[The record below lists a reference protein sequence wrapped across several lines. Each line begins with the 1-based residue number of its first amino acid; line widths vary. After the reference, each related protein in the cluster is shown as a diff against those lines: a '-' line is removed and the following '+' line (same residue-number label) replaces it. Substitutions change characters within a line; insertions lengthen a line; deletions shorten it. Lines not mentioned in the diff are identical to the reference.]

1 MPDQAVRIEGQGF
14 VLRRWCATDLQALVR
29 HANDE
34 AVARGLGDRFPF
46 PYGEDDGR
54 AFLSGR
60 ILPLDG
66 PTLAIGIDGHACG
79 GIGATLGSG
88 ERAHSANLGYW
99 LGRAY
104 WNRGWMQRVTAAYV
118 PWLMDRYRLSRLH
131 AEVLDFN
138 HASARVL
145 QRAGFVEEGIARG
158 AVIKR
163 GVAHD
168 LRSFALVRPWPA
180 Q

>member
-1 MPDQAVRIEGQGF
+1 MPEPPVRIDGEGF
-14 VLRRWCATDLQALVR
+14 VLRPWCMTDLQALVH
-29 HANDE
+29 HADDE
-34 AVARGLGDRFPF
+34 AVSRGLRDRFPF
-46 PYGEDDGR
+46 PYTRADGE

-66 PTLAIGIDGHACG
+66 PTLAIEIDGQACG

-88 ERAHSANLGYW
+88 ERAHSAELGYW
-99 LGRAY
+99 LGRGY

-118 PWLMDRYRLSRLH
+118 PWLLHRYRLSRLH
-131 AEVLDFN
+131 AQVLDVN

-145 QRAGFVEEGIARG
+145 QRAGFVEEGLARG

-163 GVAHD
+163 GVVHD
-168 LRSFALVRPWPA
+168 LRCFALVRPWPA
-180 Q
+180 G